1 MNQNQNFQIPQER
14 LNQMLQMASQ
24 KLGTT
29 PEELQR
35 QLQNGNFDALKG
47 NPMVNSVLK
56 DPKKLQQMLNNP
68 QIQQM
73 LRGMSKQ

>member
-1 MNQNQNFQIPQER
+1 MNQNQNFNIPQDK

-29 PEELQR
+29 PQELQR

-56 DPKKLQQMLNNP
+56 DPQKLQQMLSNP
-68 QIQQM
+68 QIQQL
-73 LRGMSKQ
+73 LRGMGKQ